1 MNTYLPHVSC
11 LRSARQWRLTR
22 ALPLSCAIATVIAL
36 GALPCAPAQAQTW
49 NYKSYKKPMG
59 GQYNKDNFVVGT
71 ISVEEKDG
79 KAYFRMNA
87 GGTDACVRGAIP
99 ANVTK
104 TETDTTVEVLQPLAG
119 CELFRYVIRNDGTGG
134 VREFKRDD
142 RWITSTWDH
151 DLTLK
156 R

>member
-1 MNTYLPHVSC
+1 MNTLTT
-11 LRSARQWRLTR
+11 RQTSRWLAMTLGCSVAIT
-22 ALPLSCAIATVIAL
+22 ALF
-36 GALPCAPAQAQTW
+36 CAPAQAQTW

-79 KAYFRMNA
+79 KAYFRMTA

-99 ANVTK
+99 ASVSK
-104 TETDTTVEVLQPLAG
+104 TESETTIEVLQPLAG

-134 VREFKRDD
+134 VREVKRNEN
-142 RWITSTWDH
+142 WVTSTWDH

>member
-1 MNTYLPHVSC
+1 MNTLTT
-11 LRSARQWRLTR
+11 RQTSRWLAMTLGCSVAIT
-22 ALPLSCAIATVIAL
+22 ALFCAT
-36 GALPCAPAQAQTW
+36 AQAQTW
-49 NYKSYKKPMG
+49 NYKSYKKTMG

-79 KAYFRMNA
+79 KAYFRMNS
-87 GGTDACVRGAIP
+87 GVTDACVRGAIP

-104 TETDTTVEVLQPLAG
+104 TETDT
-119 CELFRYVIRNDGTGG
+119 TGG

>member
-1 MNTYLPHVSC
+1 MTTLTPQASTHWMALTSC
-11 LRSARQWRLTR
+11 
-22 ALPLSCAIATVIAL
+22 CAVVVGSML
-36 GALPCAPAQAQTW
+36 CAPAQAQTW

-79 KAYFRMNA
+79 KAYFRMNS
-87 GGTDACVRGAIP
+87 GVTDACVRGAIP
-99 ANVTK
+99 ASVSK
-104 TETDTTVEVLQPLAG
+104 TETDTTIEVLQSLAG

-134 VREFKRDD
+134 VREFKRGDA
-142 RWITSTWDH
+142 WVTSTWDH

>member
-1 MNTYLPHVSC
+1 MKTITPHAS
-11 LRSARQWRLTR
+11 SQWIALTT
-22 ALPLSCAIATVIAL
+22 SCAIVEGSL
-36 GALPCAPAQAQTW
+36 LCAPAQAQTW

-59 GQYNKDNFVVGT
+59 GQYSKDNFVVGT

-99 ANVTK
+99 ASVSK
-104 TETDTTVEVLQPLAG
+104 TESDTTIEVLQALSG

-134 VREFKRDD
+134 VREVKRDD
-142 RWITSTWDH
+142 RWVTSTWDH

>member
-1 MNTYLPHVSC
+1 MTLGCSV
-11 LRSARQWRLTR
+11 AIT
-22 ALPLSCAIATVIAL
+22 ALF
-36 GALPCAPAQAQTW
+36 CAPAQAQTW

-79 KAYFRMNA
+79 KAYFRMTA

-99 ANVTK
+99 ASVSK
-104 TETDTTVEVLQPLAG
+104 TESETTIEVLQPLAG

-134 VREFKRDD
+134 VREVKRNEN
-142 RWITSTWDH
+142 WVTSTWDH